1 MQVKPSTHNYTMTIQ
16 GVAELQN
23 KHLPVT
29 IDLPR
34 AAAITPSALLQSC
47 SWCIS
52 LMSVLHK
59 HPMICDWHLIAT
71 VTAIVFMSG
80 ALISYG
86 AVEHGGFVSLPA

>member
-16 GVAELQN
+16 KIAVLQN
-23 KHLPVT
+23 EYPPVA
-29 IDLPR
+29 IDLLR

-59 HPMICDWHLIAT
+59 HPMVCDWHLIAT
-71 VTAIVFMSG
+71 VAAIVFMSG
-80 ALISYG
+80 VLISSG
-86 AVEHGGFVSLPA
+86 AVEHGLFISLPA